1 MTPSPLADMPTL
13 PAATVP
19 AHTAT
24 ADTVATDASLGT
36 PARPA
41 LRISHLDHAFG
52 PRQVLEDISL
62 QVPAGRTVALVGP
75 SGCGKSTLLHLCAGL
90 LTHKSGEIDNGFR
103 RTAILFQ
110 QPHLLPW
117 KTTLDNIA
125 LGLKAQ
131 GKGARARETRAR
143 AMGHAL
149 GLDEMALAQFPH
161 QLSGGMQSR
170 AALARALVLDPDLLL
185 LDEPFAALDIG
196 LRAQMHQLL
205 LTQQRQQALSVLMIT
220 HDIHEAITLADSVL
234 VMAAAPGRLVWR
246 IDLPRPAQQ
255 RDDDWISRHA
265 TALLAQPVVRAAF
278 DLPPLPATPSAG
290 PAATAFTGQGGSAPI
305 DAGLAL
311 EPPGSSRHRSSR
323 C

>member
-1 MTPSPLADMPTL
+1 MTPSPLADMPSL
-13 PAATVP
+13 PAATVL

-24 ADTVATDASLGT
+24 AGRVATDASFGT
-36 PARPA
+36 PTRPT

-90 LTHKSGEIDNGFR
+90 LTPRTGEIDNGFE
-103 RTAILFQ
+103 RTAMLFQ

-125 LGLKAQ
+125 LGLKA
-131 GKGARARETRAR
+131 KGMAARARKTHAR

-170 AALARALVLDPDLLL
+170 AALARALVMAPKLLL

-205 LTQQRQQALSVLMIT
+205 LAQQQQQALSVLMIT

-234 VMAAAPGRLVWR
+234 VMAARPGRLVWR
-246 IDLPRPAQQ
+246 IDLPRPAHQ
-255 RDDDWISRHA
+255 RDEDWISRHA
-265 TALLAQPVVRAAF
+265 AALLAQPVVRAAF
-278 DLPPLPATPSAG
+278 ELPPLPDTPSAG
-290 PAATAFTGQGGSAPI
+290 PAPTATTGQGGNTPI

-311 EPPGSSRHRSSR
+311 EPPGRSSHRSSR